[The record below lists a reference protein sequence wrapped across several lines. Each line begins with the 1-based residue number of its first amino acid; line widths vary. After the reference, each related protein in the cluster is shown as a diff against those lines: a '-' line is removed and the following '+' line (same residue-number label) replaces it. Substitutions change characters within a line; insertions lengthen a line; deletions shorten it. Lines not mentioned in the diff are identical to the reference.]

1 MKHRGVNLV
10 EVQDTAIFEVAHSLE
25 RELENLV
32 SFQPM
37 TTLTVATIES
47 LAMPAPARIGPLPH
61 ISLLVVDIENL
72 ESSLP
77 TAPCPS
83 WMVPDLGERVSAAVG
98 PGSVV
103 VDTLLVLLQSILPR
117 ATVLLELLVKSQLQW
132 ELVHFLVP
140 QAVPSGVAYGSWAH

>member
-10 EVQDTAIFEVAHSLE
+10 EVQDRAIFEVAHLLE

-32 SFQPM
+32 SFQQM
-37 TTLTVATIES
+37 TTLKVAKIES
-47 LAMPAPARIGPLPH
+47 WAMPDQARIGLLPH
-61 ISLLVVDIENL
+61 ISLLVVHIENR

-77 TAPCPS
+77 TAPCQS
-83 WMVPDLGERVSAAVG
+83 WTVPDLGERVSAAVG

-117 ATVLLELLVKSQLQW
+117 ATVPLELLVKSQLQW

-140 QAVPSGVAYGSWAH
+140 QAVASGVAYGSWAH